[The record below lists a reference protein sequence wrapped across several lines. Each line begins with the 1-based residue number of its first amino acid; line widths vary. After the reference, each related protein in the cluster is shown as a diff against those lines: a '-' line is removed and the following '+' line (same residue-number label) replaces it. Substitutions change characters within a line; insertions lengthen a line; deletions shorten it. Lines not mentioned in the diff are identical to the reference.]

1 MINCQELILSKVAR
15 KGEGKFPSPIREL
28 TQVFT
33 KEGQLIAEY
42 DPMGNYTLED
52 LFSLSTAISKGET
65 VEIWLKNNFNLV
77 F

>member
-1 MINCQELILSKVAR
+1 MINCQELILSKLSLKG
-15 KGEGKFPSPIREL
+15 KGEFPSPIREL

-42 DPMGNYTLED
+42 DPMGNYSIED
-52 LFSLSTAISKGET
+52 IFSLSNAIAKGQS
-65 VEIWLKNNFNLV
+65 VEIWLKENFNLV